1 MFIIFCWSFQR
12 IIRIKPAEDSH
23 YNTFKIL
30 LLTPGRLEEEIFT
43 GQKLNHKLLQE
54 TGPGSKPS
62 IQRRAWDSIDSTVV
76 KESRKHSLKRL
87 SIHWF
92 SLALG
97 ILLAQLQASQG
108 HISFP
113 KSW

>member
-54 TGPGSKPS
+54 IQDDEEYNSNSKKKTKIPKR
-62 IQRRAWDSIDSTVV
+62 IY
-76 KESRKHSLKRL
+76 LKRTRIRL
-87 SIHWF
+87 
-92 SLALG
+92 
-97 ILLAQLQASQG
+97 
-108 HISFP
+108 
-113 KSW
+113 